1 MANNIPFQPMGK
13 TYRLNVTTGSSAEL
27 AINAYTPCNQ
37 VRVHNGTANEVAIR
51 FAATT
56 GNAAAFP
63 VSGTP
68 SDSMVLHNNQT
79 QYFTVPQASISAQ
92 ATLYV
97 SAIGAASGYIY
108 VTPGEGLS

>member
-1 MANNIPFQPMGK
+1 MGK
-13 TYRLNVTTGSSAEL
+13 TYRLNVTTSASAEL

-37 VRVHNGTANEVAIR
+37 VRVHNGTANEVAVR
-51 FAATT
+51 FSQVT

-63 VSGTP
+63 TSGSPT
-68 SDSMVLHNNQT
+68 DSMVLHNNQT
-79 QYFTVPQASISAQ
+79 QVFTVPQSSITAQ

-108 VTPGEGLS
+108 VTPGEGFL